1 MSKQDEQFPKYLR
14 NQNDQVFHTTPA
26 LMKAASEL
34 GLVPLTDEEVQDYE
48 DTYPALRG
56 EPAKE
61 SEQDID
67 LGDHGK
73 PSALV
78 DEEDPV
84 LADEAAGDNLE
95 A

>member
-14 NQNDQVFHTTPA
+14 NQNDQVFHTTPT

-56 EPAKE
+56 E
-61 SEQDID
+61 QDID

-73 PSALV
+73 PSELG